1 MRLHELLHVLP
12 AEAKVSIT
20 VITPTGGV
28 KKGEVMDICDALE
41 LYRMYMSDKVLNVES
56 EYDWNMVYRDESLS
70 CWDRLDRMS
79 NAIYTGILVTTLWR
93 YLDE

>member
-12 AEAKVSIT
+12 AGAKVRIT

-28 KKGEVMDICDALE
+28 KKGENIDIRDAIE

-56 EYDWNMVYRDESLS
+56 EYDWDMVYRDDSLS
-70 CWDRLDRMS
+70 CWDKLDRMS

-93 YLDE
+93 YSDE